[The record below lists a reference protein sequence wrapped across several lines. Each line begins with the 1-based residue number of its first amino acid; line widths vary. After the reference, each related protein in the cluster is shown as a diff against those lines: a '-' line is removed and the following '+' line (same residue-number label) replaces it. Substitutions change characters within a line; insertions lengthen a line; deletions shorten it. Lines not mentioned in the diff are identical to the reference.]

1 MNEDF
6 WKGKFYEN
14 PFQGSLPNIRP
25 ALELSPTKLLGH
37 AVVLIILCGISITA
51 IASLLICLLFIALI
65 LGKIFKIERDP
76 LAPEIVV
83 H

>member
-6 WKGKFYEN
+6 WKGRFNEN
-14 PFQGSLPNIRP
+14 PFQGGLPYFRP
-25 ALELSPTKLLGH
+25 ALEFSPAKLLGH

-51 IASLLICLLFIALI
+51 VASLLICLLFIAVI
-65 LGKIFKIERDP
+65 LGKIFQIEKEP
-76 LAPEIVV
+76 LTPEIII